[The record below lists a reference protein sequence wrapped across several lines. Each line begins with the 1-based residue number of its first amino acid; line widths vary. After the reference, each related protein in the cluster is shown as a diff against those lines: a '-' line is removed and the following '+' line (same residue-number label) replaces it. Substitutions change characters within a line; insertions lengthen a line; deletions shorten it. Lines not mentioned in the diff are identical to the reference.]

1 MYGSTLSEAPTCW
14 NQRRTHT
21 RQQTLLRTFLPCP
34 CLRSQCEHG
43 NGQASPPQSQR
54 QMSFQ
59 KKQKTRPPP
68 QMACR
73 PGESAGEKVGPPQA
87 CKVPVATRT
96 RKELNASRSL
106 MLLNLASGPM
116 KNSVHHPLSLPP
128 LLFHPLSPAP
138 HPSPPG
144 RLFPFTFLPHLSL
157 IAHCLLSNPCVTG
170 NLFRSP
176 SSSWSQANPRSV
188 PPLPPLADPELF
200 IQFHDAIRNPLNK
213 PNEKYDNFRLRMTSP
228 FSVLAKR
235 GDGILNIKCLD
246 IIYEYFGADN
256 PRLVNMIHDHL
267 VSNEVWKELAVAYK
281 LHLYIGVA
289 RTRYDDKWWADVWEA
304 YWGALFIE
312 RQFWNDNGEDLTGV
326 LRRLVYIQCK
336 AAYEHLVNF
345 PFYCLS
351 PCPLIVG
358 PFFKDPDLDIERISN
373 PPYLHTSKGLENTI
387 LGYRVQIKETGVFAC
402 AQDEELAKTKLYFSS
417 RTPWGNSLPPTAPNP
432 QLTFSRF
439 LSSHH

>member
-1 MYGSTLSEAPTCW
+1 MPAPKRPGVSSSDPGSTDPPGE
-14 NQRRTHT
+14 
-21 RQQTLLRTFLPCP
+21 
-34 CLRSQCEHG
+34 E
-43 NGQASPPQSQR
+43 ASPATAAPGGGR
-54 QMSFQ
+54 RKRR
-59 KKQKTRPPP
+59 KKGHASLALPPP
-68 QMACR
+68 HR
-73 PGESAGEKVGPPQA
+73 PGRPSDEKAAQPFPQLDA
-87 CKVPVATRT
+87 FEPRYWPN
-96 RKELNASRSL
+96 KELCT
-106 MLLNLASGPM
+106 
-116 KNSVHHPLSLPP
+116 
-128 LLFHPLSPAP
+128 
-138 HPSPPG
+138 SPPPTF
-144 RLFPFTFLPHLSL
+144 RFAFLPHLSL
-157 IAHCLLSNPCVTG
+157 LSNPCVRDRQP
-170 NLFRSP
+170 FRP
-176 SSSWSQANPRSV
+176 PSWSQANPHPV

-200 IQFHDAIRNPLNK
+200 IQFHDAIRDPLNK

-246 IIYEYFGADN
+246 IIYEYFGPDN

-281 LHLYIGVA
+281 LPLYIGVA

-312 RQFWNDNGEDLTGV
+312 RQFWNDNEEDLTAV

-345 PFYCLS
+345 PFHCLS

-358 PFFKDPDLDIERISN
+358 PLFKDPDLDIEPISN

-402 AQDEELAKTKLYFSS
+402 AQDEEQAKTKLYFSS
-417 RTPWGNSLPPTAPNP
+417 HTPWGKPPQPHPRGQIDVLPLCLQT
-432 QLTFSRF
+432 
-439 LSSHH
+439 